1 MTENKTNNDVTPNK
15 QVQDEVPAPGQ
26 KKRPRPLWILFLIFI
41 VFVLMVFIF
50 QKRDSIDWV
59 EDYQAG
65 LEMARQQ
72 SKPVLL
78 AFYKVNTPMS
88 TQIWQNTY
96 NNPAAIEYVESKFV
110 PILIDVDKQPEIA
123 KSYNI
128 DYYPTH
134 YTKQPD
140 GEELFGPLLG
150 YDPAPLFIEKLEDL
164 LKKMN
169 AADK

>member
-1 MTENKTNNDVTPNK
+1 MTENKTNNHVIPGK
-15 QVQDEVPAPGQ
+15 QAQDEVPAPGQ
-26 KKRPRPLWILFLIFI
+26 KKRPRSLWILFLAFI

-96 NNPAAIEYVESKFV
+96 NNPAAIEYVE
-110 PILIDVDKQPEIA
+110 
-123 KSYNI
+123 
-128 DYYPTH
+128 
-134 YTKQPD
+134 
-140 GEELFGPLLG
+140 
-150 YDPAPLFIEKLEDL
+150 
-164 LKKMN
+164 
-169 AADK
+169 